1 MTWSTLQRVPN
12 MTDWSRIVEQHGPTV
27 WKTVYRLLDH
37 EADAADCF
45 QNAFIEA
52 LRLSRREAVRNWP
65 GLLKRLA
72 TASALE
78 RLRRRYRESRRVDSV
93 VDGSAPDPKQL
104 EPASA
109 AEANEL
115 AEHLCRAL
123 AKLDARQAQVF
134 CLACLEGLSY
144 REIAAEM
151 GVKLNHVGVLLN
163 RARSGLRKQLRA
175 FDPASAAETSGKD
188 LPP

>member
-1 MTWSTLQRVPN
+1 

-27 WKTVYRLLDH
+27 WNTVYRLLDN

-45 QNAFIEA
+45 QNAFVEA
-52 LRLSRREAVRNWP
+52 LKLSRREAVRNWP

-72 TASALE
+72 TASALAG
-78 RLRRRYRESRRVDSV
+78 LRRRYRQSSRVDSV
-93 VDGSAPDPKQL
+93 VDGSTPDPKQL
-104 EPASA
+104 EPARA
-109 AEANEL
+109 AETDEL

-151 GVKLNHVGVLLN
+151 GVRLNHVGVLLN
-163 RARSGLRKQLRA
+163 RARSRLREQLRA
-175 FDPASAAETSGKD
+175 FDPASAGETSAED
-188 LPP
+188 HPP